1 MKKNK
6 IISMA
11 LCFFVFLGAAALTS
25 ATPTVDGLIGDTPG
39 VLDASEYGGGALH
52 YFTQDVGPDE
62 WIGTL
67 YKTCENG
74 VCYFAFVYN
83 PDVVND
89 NSYAPKG
96 TKLLTWQTKNGDFK
110 AEGNEHKFGDLLGS
124 DHLKARIHDGL
135 GNEVLD
141 FRIDL
146 IAMNDKLTPM
156 YASCGHY
163 KPYSDYQDKC
173 EADVMLGDP
182 AMILDSATSTEWNI
196 NNSGY
201 PVTTNKDDMK
211 SPDIDYDLYL
221 ETGEY
226 VVIEPTASDPY
237 PWEFMMIYEWKINAS
252 VLEGNGLGEVE
263 IHDVHNSPYKIYTGP
278 VVPVYEPEIDLVKT
292 ASEEFV
298 FSGTS
303 VDYIYTITNTGN
315 VHLTDITLT
324 DDKIESIDCE
334 GVTELAPGESMI
346 CTGMYEIEICTQNFA
361 NVTGIAPDGTT
372 VLDEDDELV
381 CILCPEPCINIT
393 KDGPEEWAVSSSP
406 LITYTFTVG
415 NCGNVDLSNVF
426 VIDPI
431 LGLNHPIDDL
441 EAFGESTTFSANY
454 TINPLCDCP
463 SLENTAIA
471 FGEYGPITVADWDD
485 HTVNCVNGDEE

>member
-6 IISMA
+6 IISIA

-39 VLDASEYGGGALH
+39 VLDGTEYGGWSLH
-52 YFTQDVGPDE
+52 YFTQDVGPEE
-62 WIGTL
+62 WVGTL
-67 YKTCENG
+67 YRYYDANENAW
-74 VCYFAFVYN
+74 YLAFVYN

-96 TKLLTWQTKNGDFK
+96 TKLLTWRTKNGDFK

-124 DHLKARIHDGL
+124 DHLKARIHDGN
-135 GNEVLD
+135 GTEVLD

-163 KPYSDYQDKC
+163 KDYSDYRDKC
-173 EADVMLGDP
+173 EADVMVGDP
-182 AMILDSATSTEWNI
+182 AMILDSATSTEWNLHYS
-196 NNSGY
+196 NYSDE
-201 PVTTNKDDMK
+201 TNKDKMK
-211 SPDIDYDLYL
+211 SPDIDYDLYI

-346 CTGMYEIEICTQNFA
+346 CTGTYEIEICTINVA
-361 NVTGIAPDGTT
+361 TVTGIGQGTI
-372 VLDEDDELV
+372 VSDEDDELV
-381 CILCPEPCINIT
+381 CILCPNPCINIT
-393 KDGPEEWAVSSSP
+393 KGGPTTAVSVGST
-406 LITYTFTVG
+406 ITYEFTVS

-431 LGLNHPIDDL
+431 LGLNHPIGNL
-441 EAFGESTTFSANY
+441 AKGGTHSFSALH
-454 TINPLCDCP
+454 TITPCDCP
-463 SLENTAIA
+463 LLENTAVA
-471 FGEYGPITVADWDD
+471 FGNYGTIKVADLDD
-485 HTVNCVNGDEE
+485 HTVYCGDQE